1 MRRLFIALHIV
12 LVALILLNPWTSW
25 CAVYYVDA
33 TGGDDGNTGL
43 ATDNAWQTISKVNG
57 DTFSAGDSILF
68 AKDNTWRE
76 KLTVPSSGSAG
87 NPITFGAYGSGEK
100 PVITGADL
108 KTSWTSSALTGNAN
122 AITGPETIG
131 GTGWNAPT
139 RARMSANVATPLSP
153 SGAQTVDGLIADTT
167 NNTHLVDAG
176 AGTTT
181 PAQAYS
187 FSVYAYPGSS
197 NWILLQAM
205 WFDAGW
211 GYIDSFYSSFS
222 IPLYGAGSLGTA
234 TGGTTGKAVYD
245 VGGGWKRISIS
256 DTAPALAVNC
266 LVQIIALVADDG
278 GTFTGDNTAINT
290 YLWGAKFENASA
302 PSLYQNYTSYYAT
315 STTANFIVTDDGAR
329 MLRSMDVSKGLFPNQ
344 FFWEDS
350 TDRLYVR
357 LTGDS
362 NPSGSVMEA
371 YTRQVAAEVISK
383 SHITFDSL
391 ELTGT
396 QATSLA
402 SSDVREYGA
411 GLSIE
416 VGTDNGTYQGYTV
429 NNCTFTKNG
438 GNGLLAWFEWVAAT
452 GGRVAQNITITNN
465 IFNESNWELNS
476 LNNTN
481 LINLYGRP
489 SDNHWQTINIS
500 GNAIY
505 QDININPINDGG
517 FYTGGMVLYVGGS
530 NTSVENNSVAG
541 SSHGITVYAYDN
553 TTSIG
558 TYRYNNIHD
567 TSDDCFWIA
576 GTFNGGTVSYNQ
588 CYNTLDQFLDT
599 YRADAAV
606 LQQSNLNIYNNT
618 IDNVANACI
627 NLVKITNVNI
637 KNNVL
642 YQCGPSNDILQQYHA
657 IYISDT
663 INGSANVT
671 IGTLVSDYNDVYIS
685 AGAMVGVFNS
695 VESTNYTWV
704 NWKSTKA
711 QDAHSLDSDPLFV
724 STVTPDFS
732 LQAASPAINAGVDV
746 GLTVDYLGNGLSG
759 AAWDI
764 GAYEYQAAGGGG
776 VHFPSFPSFPTFP
789 GR

>member
-1 MRRLFIALHIV
+1 MRKLIAIV
-12 LVALILLNPWTSW
+12 LLLFASTVWGTT
-25 CAVYYVDA
+25 YYVDCNA
-33 TGGDDGNTGL
+33 DGDAGAGL
-43 ATDNAWQTISKVNG
+43 TTAADNAWKTIAKVNG
-57 DTFSAGDSILF
+57 ETFSAGDLILF
-68 AKDNTWRE
+68 NKGCTWRE
-76 KLTVPSSGSAG
+76 TLTVPSSGSAG
-87 NPITFGAYGSGEK
+87 NPITFGAYGSGNK
-100 PVITGADL
+100 PIISGADV
-108 KTSWTSSALTGNAN
+108 KSSWTSSALTGNAN
-122 AITGPETIG
+122 ALTGPETIG

-153 SGAQTVDGLIADTT
+153 SGTQTADGLIADTS
-167 NNTHLVDAG
+167 NNTHIVDAG

-181 PAQAYS
+181 PGQAYS

-205 WFDAGW
+205 WFDSGW

-222 IPLYGAGSLGTA
+222 IPLYGAGALGTA

-278 GTFTGDNTAINT
+278 GTFTGDNTAVST
-290 YLWGAKFENASA
+290 YLWGAKFENAAA

-315 STTANFIVTDDGAR
+315 STTPNFVVTDDGAR
-329 MLRSMDVSKGLFPNQ
+329 MSRSMDVSKGLYLNQ

-357 LTGDS
+357 LAADAD
-362 NPSGSVMEA
+362 PAGSVIEA
-371 YTRQVAAEVISK
+371 YTRQIAAEAISK
-383 SHITFDSL
+383 NYITFDSL
-391 ELTGT
+391 EFTGT

-402 SSDVREYGA
+402 TSDVREYGA

-452 GGRVAQNITITNN
+452 GGRTAQDITVTNCT
-465 IFNESNWELNS
+465 FNESNWELNG

-481 LINLYGRP
+481 LIYLYGRS
-489 SDNHWQTINIS
+489 SDNHWQNVDIS
-500 GNAIY
+500 GNTLY

-517 FYTGGMVLYVGGS
+517 YYTGGMALDVGGTS
-530 NTSVENNSVAG
+530 TSVESNSVVGA
-541 SSHGITVYAYDN
+541 SHGISVYAYDN

-576 GTFNGGTVSYNQ
+576 GPFNGGTVAYNQ

-599 YRADAAV
+599 YRADAEA

-618 IDNVANACI
+618 MFNITNSCI
-627 NLVKITNVNI
+627 NLIKVTNVNI
-637 KNNVL
+637 KNNAM
-642 YQCGPSNDILQQYHA
+642 YECGTSNGISQQYHA
-657 IYISDT
+657 IYVNDT
-663 INGSANVT
+663 TNGNT
-671 IGTLVSDYNDVYIS
+671 NTTLGTLVSDHNDIYIS
-685 AGAMVGVFNS
+685 SGAKVGVYNS
-695 VESTNYTWV
+695 AESTSYTWA
-704 NWKSTKA
+704 NWKSTKS
-711 QDAHSLDSDPLFV
+711 QDANSLSSDPLFV
-724 STVTPDFS
+724 STVTPDFHLRS
-732 LQAASPAINAGVDV
+732 TSPAINAGADLS
-746 GLTVDYLGNGLSG
+746 LTIDYSGNPVPFG
-759 AAWDI
+759 AVPDI
-764 GAYEYQAAGGGG
+764 GAYEAGPWSGYGSG
-776 VHFPSFPSFPTFP
+776 MYR
-789 GR
+789 GRTGIHWLW